1 MNEPAVA
8 AASAR
13 RLARRRGE
21 YGVDAPY
28 VPLFLGGVGCALL
41 CFAAL
46 SAWVIGSAVGA
57 VVCLVYG
64 LFMLLSMASYLYT
77 TRAGKF
83 RVWSELLAQLGL
95 HGSEQVLDLGCG
107 RGTVLLMAAAL
118 LPAGQAVGVD
128 LWKTS
133 DQSGN
138 ALAVTRRNA
147 EREGVAARVALHT
160 ADMRALPFPDASFD
174 LVLSS
179 LAIHNISAQAG
190 RLQAIDEAVRVLKPG
205 GRLLIADF
213 RSTDRY
219 AERLRHLGMTS
230 VAQRGLGWRFWY
242 GGPWAVTSLVSAVK
256 PA

>member
-1 MNEPAVA
+1 VNDRAPA
-8 AASAR
+8 AATAR
-13 RLARRRGE
+13 RLARRRGD
-21 YGVDAPY
+21 YGVDAPF
-28 VPLFLGGVGCALL
+28 VPIFLGGVGAALL

-46 SAWVIGSAVGA
+46 NAWVIRSAVGA
-57 VVCLVYG
+57 VICLVYG
-64 LFMLLSMASYLYT
+64 LFMLLSMASYLHT

-83 RVWSELLAQLGL
+83 HVWSALLAQLGL
-95 HGSEQVLDLGCG
+95 RGDEQVLDLGCG
-107 RGTVLLMAAAL
+107 RGTVLLMVAEL
-118 LPAGQAVGVD
+118 LPEGQAVGVD

-138 ALAVTRRNA
+138 ALAMTRRNA
-147 EREGVAARVALHT
+147 EREGVAERVALYT

-179 LAIHNISAQAG
+179 LAIHNLSTQAG
-190 RLQAIDEAVRVLKPG
+190 RLQSIDEAVQVLKPG

-213 RSTDRY
+213 RTTEHY
-219 AERLRHLGMTS
+219 AERLRHLGLTS

-242 GGPWAVTSLVSAVK
+242 GGPWGATRLVSATK